1 MHIVAKL
8 PPLWRNF
15 ATSLKHQRQEFSI
28 ENIIGSLYVEEK
40 VRSKDKHTS
49 GTEGKSAANMVQKNA
64 QKSKERTKS
73 PRLPTSRRKGRTRRR
88 KTLAG
93 CAARWAIGLITVR
106 NARERRVRLDRI
118 LILSTWSLATPRKEL
133 QGMVNF
139 Y

>member
-1 MHIVAKL
+1 MHIFAKL
-8 PPLWRNF
+8 PPSWRNF

-40 VRSKDKHTS
+40 ARAKDKHTG
-49 GTEGKSAANMVQKNA
+49 GTEGKFGANMVQKNA
-64 QKSKERTKS
+64 HKSKERTKS

-93 CAARWAIGLITVR
+93 CAARWAIGLIDVR

-118 LILSTWSLATPRKEL
+118 IILSTWSLATLRKEL